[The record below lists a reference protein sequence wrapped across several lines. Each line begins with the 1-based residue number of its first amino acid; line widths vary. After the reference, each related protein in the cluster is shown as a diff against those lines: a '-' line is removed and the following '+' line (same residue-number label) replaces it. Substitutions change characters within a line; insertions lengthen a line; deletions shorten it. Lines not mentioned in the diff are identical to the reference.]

1 MSVDPT
7 DNLSFWHA
15 NEYYSTTGSA
25 NWNTAIAKFRFSN
38 GPIALSAVSRK
49 THGGTTT
56 FDVDLPLTGNVAVES
71 RNGSPAAGQHQVIA
85 TLNASS
91 TLASV
96 SASPAPATVDSFA
109 IDGSKVTMNLSNVPN
124 PSRIT
129 ITLSGVNDGVA
140 IGNVTIPAGFLIGD
154 ANGDGIVNSADATI
168 TRNASGVNTNSTNF
182 RADYNLDGSL
192 NSADATAVRAR
203 SGNALPP

>member
-1 MSVDPT
+1 
-7 DNLSFWHA
+7 
-15 NEYYSTTGSA
+15 
-25 NWNTAIAKFRFSN
+25 
-38 GPIALSAVSRK
+38 
-49 THGGTTT
+49 
-56 FDVDLPLTGNVAVES
+56 
-71 RNGSPAAGQHQVIA
+71 
-85 TLNASS
+85 
-91 TLASV
+91 
-96 SASPAPATVDSFA
+96 
-109 IDGSKVTMNLSNVPN
+109 MNLSNVPN